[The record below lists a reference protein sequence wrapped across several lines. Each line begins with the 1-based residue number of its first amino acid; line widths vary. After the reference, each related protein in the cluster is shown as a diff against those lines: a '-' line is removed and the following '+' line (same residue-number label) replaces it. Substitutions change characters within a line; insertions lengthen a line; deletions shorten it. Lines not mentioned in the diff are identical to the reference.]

1 MKTPSRT
8 LFFLLTLC
16 FAGCLPE
23 ERFWWSPDGSRAVVA
38 VGEQIHLVTADGRLK
53 APLSGDLKIGGDLP
67 RHVSW
72 LPDGSGFVLSR
83 TINRNTWDESRALLP
98 ADEVNEIER
107 FASGIPAL
115 LSAAV
120 AMSGDKKV
128 AESLLELTP
137 NHDKELLAAAFFCAL
152 AKNKTAVESALR
164 DSLKGSEFLAEFAG
178 QAGGFGV
185 HEICLVKL
193 KNDQLD
199 GEPTALVRSVHPI
212 FLPAVS
218 PKFPAV
224 AYWHVLNDEKHVGLA
239 VCTLDGKQR
248 VEVAGTTNTTLDW
261 TADGRSVV
269 FAAPVAEEDVMFQ
282 NIRKVAV
289 VQESGNL
296 VETLEPIDLAVA
308 IVTNPARLCALP
320 DGRVLFSSQ
329 PATLPAPSAG
339 MKLAPRLYVISAD
352 GKSVDAVPT
361 APGDLPTN
369 LSYFVAS
376 PEGKRVAVVESD
388 TDAVAVV
395 ELATGKT
402 EIVSPAHPN
411 WRCRTMPAWKSA
423 TELTFAALATPA
435 GNPKWMLWKQGAGV
449 RSISDQWPAEA
460 TNGWLEEKKESPK
473 SGP

>member
-1 MKTPSRT
+1 MKTPIRT
-8 LFFLLTLC
+8 LFCLLTLF

-38 VGEQIHLVTADGRLK
+38 VASQIYLVTTDGSLK
-53 APLSGDLKIGGDLP
+53 ATLSDDLKIEGDLP

-83 TINRNTWDESRALLP
+83 TIKRNTWDEFRALLP

-107 FASGIPAL
+107 FSMGMPGF
-115 LSAAV
+115 LSAAL
-120 AMSGDKKV
+120 AMSGDKKL

-152 AKNKTAVESALR
+152 AKNRAAVESALR
-164 DSLKGSEFLAEFAG
+164 DSLKGSEFLAEVGG
-178 QAGGFGV
+178 QSDGFGV
-185 HEICLVKL
+185 YEICLVRL
-193 KNDQLD
+193 KKDQLD
-199 GEPTALVRSVHPI
+199 GEPAALVRSVHPV
-212 FLPAVS
+212 FLPSVS

-224 AYWHVLNDEKHVGLA
+224 AFWHVLSDEKHIGLA

-248 VEVAGTTNTTLDW
+248 IEVAGTNNTTLDW

-269 FAAPVAEEDVMFQ
+269 FAAPVADEDVMFQ

-289 VQESGNL
+289 VQESGSL
-296 VETLEPIDLAVA
+296 METLEPIDLAVA
-308 IVTNPARLCALP
+308 IVTNPACLCALP

-329 PATLPAPSAG
+329 PAKLPAPSDG
-339 MKLAPRLYVISAD
+339 MKLAPRLHVISAD

-376 PEGKRVAVVESD
+376 PDGKRVAVVESD

-423 TELTFAALATPA
+423 TELTFAALSTPA
-435 GNPKWMLWKQGAGV
+435 SSPKWMLWKQGAGV